1 MVDQGVWAL
10 MAYPLET
17 YSHYVREAYE
27 KILSALPVAPTD
39 DVRDEIL
46 EALDAMGDEIASDY
60 Y

>member
-1 MVDQGVWAL
+1 MWAL

-46 EALDAMGDEIASDY
+46 EALDAMGDEIASDHY
-60 Y
+60 